1 MATTTD
7 FGLPG
12 ALPER
17 DRLALRRWLL
27 ASIIAV
33 FFAVAVGGITRL
45 TESGLSI
52 TEWKPVSGALP
63 PSSDAAWA
71 LELEKFRQ
79 IPQASTTHAG
89 ITLAQFKWI
98 YWWEWFHR
106 NVARTVG
113 LVFAIPYLVFLVQG
127 RLPKALR
134 LRLTALPLLTAGQGA
149 LGWYMVQSGLVERIS
164 VSAYR
169 LTAHLGLALG
179 ILAVA
184 VWTYSELRART
195 AEELQEGTRTSPAW
209 RLALVSATT
218 LLAITVLSGGF
229 VAGLRGGKVFN
240 EFPLM
245 GGQVVP
251 PGYATLTPWWSNAF
265 ENPAAAQFHHR
276 VLALT
281 VTALV
286 LTLAWRARQASLP
299 QSVKRAVAGFATVI
313 SVQLVLGVTTLL
325 LAVPIPLGVLH
336 QFTGVL
342 ALTAALVATQRAVA
356 TVGEIPA
363 ERRIGERQTADGS
376 HYSAQTAVG

>member
-286 LTLAWRARQASLP
+286 LTLAWRTRQASLP

-313 SVQLVLGVTTLL
+313 TVQLVLGVTTLL

>member
-1 MATTTD
+1 MTD
-7 FGLPG
+7 LGLPG

-52 TEWKPVSGALP
+52 TEWKPISGALP
-63 PSSDAAWA
+63 PSDDAAWA

-79 IPQASTTHAG
+79 IPQASSTHAG
-89 ITLAQFKWI
+89 ISLAEFKWI

-127 RLPKALR
+127 RLPKSLR
-134 LRLTALPLLTAGQGA
+134 VRLAALPVLTAGQGA

-195 AEELQEGTRTSPAW
+195 EAELSEPSQTSRGWRT
-209 RLALVSATT
+209 ALVSATT
-218 LLAITVLSGGF
+218 LLGITVLSGGF

-251 PGYATLTPWWSNAF
+251 PGYGMLSPWWSNAF

-276 VLALT
+276 MLALS

-286 LTLAWRARQASLP
+286 LTLAWCARQAALP
-299 QSVKRAVAGFATVI
+299 GAVQRAVYGFATVI
-313 SVQLVLGVTTLL
+313 TAQLVLGITTLL
-325 LAVPIPLGVLH
+325 LAVPVPLGVLH

-342 ALTAALVATQRAVA
+342 ALTAALIATQRAVA
-356 TVGEIPA
+356 TTTEVSVTRHVGA
-363 ERRIGERQTADGS
+363 RQMADGGS
-376 HYSAQTAVG
+376 YGAQTGALR